1 MSALPDSRLPAQP
14 AATSSQE
21 TELSALLA
29 VAAMCC
35 LSLGILTGTACM
47 EWRPACTAGLT
58 AQGAGYRQ
66 LTAGISKRSSLHKG
80 TAPLLFKGPAGT
92 ATHTGR
98 NTLQETCKAG
108 HPQHLRP
115 PVARTSGQ
123 SSLVVPR
130 VMVIPTSWL
139 TRPHGCPDLVVI
151 PTSWCPDLMVVLTSW
166 CPDLMVVLT
175 SWCPDLMVV
184 LSSWLS

>member
-1 MSALPDSRLPAQP
+1 MPLCQPHVQTRSDNSRSAPPDSRLPEQP
-14 AATSSQE
+14 AATSSQK

-29 VAAMCC
+29 VAAMCF
-35 LSLGILTGTACM
+35 LSQGILTGTACM
-47 EWRPACTAGLT
+47 DWKPSCTAWLT
-58 AQGAGYRQ
+58 ALGAGYRQ

-98 NTLQETCKAG
+98 HTLQETCKACQ
-108 HPQHLRP
+108 PQPLRP

-123 SSLVVPR
+123 SSLVVPTA
-130 VMVIPTSWL
+130 MVILTSWLSRPHGYPDHMVVPTSWL
-139 TRPHGCPDLVVI
+139 SRPHGYPDQ
-151 PTSWCPDLMVVLTSW
+151 
-166 CPDLMVVLT
+166 
-175 SWCPDLMVV
+175 MVV

>member
-1 MSALPDSRLPAQP
+1 MPLCQPNVLTRSDNSWSALPDRRLPAQP
-14 AATSSQE
+14 AATSSQK

-29 VAAMCC
+29 VAAMCF

-47 EWRPACTAGLT
+47 DWKPSCTAGLT
-58 AQGAGYRQ
+58 ALGAGYRQ

-80 TAPLLFKGPAGT
+80 AAPLLFKAPAGT

-98 NTLQETCKAG
+98 HTLQETCKACQ
-108 HPQHLRP
+108 PQPLRP
-115 PVARTSGQ
+115 PVARTSGH
-123 SSLVVPR
+123 SSGR
-130 VMVIPTSWL
+130 QDS
-139 TRPHGCPDLVVI
+139 HGY
-151 PTSWCPDLMVVLTSW
+151 
-166 CPDLMVVLT
+166 PDLMVVLT